1 MSGIVKRKMSS
12 GIYLIIDPSMDELIL
27 LNKLRLCLKEKLA
40 AVQIWDNFNSARN
53 ILESINKICE
63 LCHAKNIPVL
73 INNRWEL
80 INSYLLDGVH
90 FDNIPQN
97 YDEIKKVVNRPF
109 ISGLTCSNDLTI
121 VEWASVNKLDYISFC
136 SMFPSKTA
144 NSCEIVNF
152 NTIHEAAKHY
162 KLPTYLA
169 GGIKPENM
177 HQLEQLNYT
186 GIAVVSGIMS
196 TNTPHES
203 IKTYQEKLK
212 QHENRN
218 NQ

>member
-1 MSGIVKRKMSS
+1 MEMSGIVKRKMSS

-27 LNKLRLCLKEKLA
+27 LHKLNLCLKEKLA
-40 AVQIWDNFNSARN
+40 AVQIWDNFKGTKN

-80 INSYLLDGVH
+80 VNNSLLDGVH
-90 FDNIPQN
+90 FDIIPQN
-97 YDEIKKVVNRPF
+97 YTEIKERVSKPF
-109 ISGLTCSNDLTI
+109 ISGLTCSNDLTV

-136 SMFPSKTA
+136 SIFPSKTV

-162 KLPTYLA
+162 KLPIYLA

-177 HQLEQLNYT
+177 NQLEKLNYT

-203 IKTYQEKLK
+203 IKKYQEKLSK
-212 QHENRN
+212 K
-218 NQ
+218 